1 MKVSFTFN
9 DTPVAWDIHPGEVL
23 IETLRRL
30 GWYGTKR
37 GCNTGDCGTC
47 TVRIDGT
54 AVNACQVFTA
64 SLDGQSLQTIE
75 GLAGRDVSTGQ
86 AVLHAVQENFVRSAA
101 VQCGFCIPGMVM
113 SSVALLNENPSP
125 TDADIRRALDG
136 NLCRCTGYV
145 KIFDAVRAAAEE
157 MRGGNAC
164 NARASE
170 GAGASR

>member
-1 MKVSFTFN
+1 MKIKFTFN
-9 DTPVAWDIHPGEVL
+9 STPVEWDVPAGEVL

-47 TVRIDGT
+47 TVNIDGE

-64 SLDGQSLQTIE
+64 TLEGQSLRTIE
-75 GLAGRDVSTGQ
+75 GLAGRDVATGQ
-86 AVLHAVQENFVRSAA
+86 AALHPVQEHFVRAAA

-113 SSVALLNENPSP
+113 SSVALLEKNPTPS
-125 TDADIRRALDG
+125 DEEIHRALDG

-145 KIFDAVRAAAEE
+145 KIFDAVRGAAAEMAAAPKE
-157 MRGGNAC
+157 V
-164 NARASE
+164 AR
-170 GAGASR
+170 

>member
-9 DTPVAWDIHPGEVL
+9 DEPVSWEIHPGEIL

-47 TVRIDGT
+47 TVRIDRT

-64 SLDGQSLQTIE
+64 SLEGQALQTIE
-75 GLAGRDVSTGQ
+75 GLATRDVATGQ
-86 AVLHAVQENFVRSAA
+86 AVLHAVQENFVKSAA

-113 SSVALLNENPSP
+113 SSVALLEANPEP
-125 TDADIRRALDG
+125 TDGEIRRALDG

-145 KIFDAVRAAAEE
+145 KIFDAVKGAAQE
-157 MRGGNAC
+157 MC
-164 NARASE
+164 SSHARVKEAV
-170 GAGASR
+170 R